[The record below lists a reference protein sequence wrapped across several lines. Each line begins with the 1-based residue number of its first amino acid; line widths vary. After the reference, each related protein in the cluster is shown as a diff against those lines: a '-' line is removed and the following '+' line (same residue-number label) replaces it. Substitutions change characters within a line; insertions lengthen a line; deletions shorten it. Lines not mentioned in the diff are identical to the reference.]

1 MPNLHSLP
9 NELILSI
16 ASHVPP
22 PALHSLALTNRRL
35 HALTLSSLYFSF
47 SSQYRNFS
55 PQNAALLLRT
65 VASSARKANFVKHI
79 HWAADVYVASQP
91 RSHTPAVRDFVQRR
105 ERFASLAPDRLLEAV
120 CRAGEYEPTS
130 VPMSERWFLEFF
142 LSFVPGVTE
151 LQVGGA
157 WLWDDD
163 VYWFTSGGFRF
174 EKVVLKGPLRV
185 ENVVPLLHLPTLR
198 VLWLTEVVE
207 LRRESGVVFPW
218 EKAETRIEYPA
229 GTCRVED
236 LSMSESYISSEKLVK
251 VLDAITALRCFKYD
265 HQETELVAEDEE
277 VRIDYAALARALER
291 HKESLARLCFADDGG
306 ESLTDVADIAS
317 WGKMGLVRH

>member
-157 WLWDDD
+157 
-163 VYWFTSGGFRF
+163 
-174 EKVVLKGPLRV
+174 
-185 ENVVPLLHLPTLR
+185 
-198 VLWLTEVVE
+198 
-207 LRRESGVVFPW
+207 
-218 EKAETRIEYPA
+218 
-229 GTCRVED
+229 
-236 LSMSESYISSEKLVK
+236 
-251 VLDAITALRCFKYD
+251 
-265 HQETELVAEDEE
+265 
-277 VRIDYAALARALER
+277 
-291 HKESLARLCFADDGG
+291 
-306 ESLTDVADIAS
+306 
-317 WGKMGLVRH
+317 